1 MTVDFESLFDLNIG
15 FENWEL
21 VPKNSELIFAFAL
34 RHPITEAIC
43 SFIIW
48 LVQVIRVK
56 YFVIQLSNWLFGYS

>member
-1 MTVDFESLFDLNIG
+1 MTVDFESLFDSNVG

-21 VPKNSELIFAFAL
+21 VPQNSELIFAFAL
-34 RHPITEAIC
+34 RYPITEAIY

-56 YFVIQLSNWLFGYS
+56 YFVIQFLN